1 MLEIK
6 NLYAGYKKEWV
17 IKNVSLCVDRGEI
30 VTLIGKNG
38 CGKSTLLRSIV
49 GATPKTSGEI
59 LLDGDSLVGISPLT
73 LSRRISYLAQDKNI
87 PDITVSRMVLNGRFP
102 HLSYPRRYREK
113 DFAIAK
119 EAMERM
125 GISDFSERKLSE
137 LSGGMR
143 QKVYIAMALCQG
155 TDVILMDEPTT
166 FLDVTQQFLLC
177 DTVREL
183 ANEGK
188 AILLVLHD
196 VLLALKVSDKIAL
209 VDNGDIVFIGTPSE
223 FISSGFSEKVYG
235 VSIHSMENEY
245 YYERI

>member
-6 NLYAGYKKEWV
+6 DLYAGYKKEWV
-17 IKNVSLCVDRGEI
+17 LKKISLCVDKGEI

-49 GATPKTSGEI
+49 GATPKISGNI
-59 LLDGDSLVGISPLT
+59 LLDGVSITGSSPIA

-102 HLSYPRRYREK
+102 HLSYPRRYREI
-113 DFAIAK
+113 DFANAR

-125 GISDFSERKLSE
+125 GISALSERKLSE

-166 FLDVTQQFLLC
+166 YLDVTQQFLLC

-183 ANEGK
+183 ASESK

-196 VLLALKVSDKIAL
+196 VLLALKISDKIAL
-209 VDNGDIVFIGTPSE
+209 VDNGVIAFVGTPSE
-223 FISSGFSEKVYG
+223 FIFSGLPEKIYG
-235 VSIHSMENEY
+235 VSIHSVGNEY